1 MQLHIEVTL
10 ADPDP
15 ALPTRREAAVRRVL
29 EVAELREVDLERALR
44 DGVLC
49 GVISSDRVLELAVLD
64 VVADFH
70 LAAR

>member
-10 ADPDP
+10 TDPDP
-15 ALPTRREAAVRRVL
+15 AFPARREAAVRRVL
-29 EVAELREVDLERALR
+29 EIAELRDVDIERALR
-44 DGVLC
+44 DGILC
-49 GVISSDRVLELAVLD
+49 GVISSERVLELAVLD